1 MKTIT
6 IKTTIENIP
15 VEIKINKNTNYRV
28 LKEYLRDTLTPR
40 LVNKKQNWGRIVEI
54 IRDNAIPMLH

>member
-6 IKTTIENIP
+6 IKMTIDSIP
-15 VEIKINKNTNYRV
+15 VEIRVHKNTNYGI

-40 LVNKKQNWGRIVEI
+40 ITTKQNWGRIVEI
-54 IRDNAIPMLH
+54 IRDTAIPMLH